1 MEIIDTRVKYS
12 IDSTHLII
20 PKFRLIVKKIMKKKL
35 LLFVFSF
42 LIFLTANSCK
52 RTAFEKETNK
62 EVILASFTVLAD
74 IIENVAKDEFVVKS
88 ITKPGVEVHGYQPT
102 PSDLIKASKAFVFID
117 NGFGF
122 ELWAE
127 KFVSNLQIKRVTI
140 SNRLEPIFISEDF
153 YKGKPNPHAW
163 ISPKRGMIYVD
174 VIVDSLSEL
183 KPSEAESFKN
193 NGQIY
198 KNKIAKIDKDFSLFI
213 NNLEKNNRYLV
224 TCEGAFSYL
233 TNDYGLKEAYLWPVN
248 AESQIT
254 PKRMAR
260 TISLVKN
267 KNIPSVF
274 CESTVSN
281 ESQMVVA
288 SETGAKFGGDLFVDS
303 LSQDNKS
310 ANTYLKM
317 LQHNLTLIKKG
328 LN

>member
-1 MEIIDTRVKYS
+1 
-12 IDSTHLII
+12 
-20 PKFRLIVKKIMKKKL
+20 MKKKL

-42 LIFLTANSCK
+42 LIFLTTNSCK
-52 RTAFEKETNK
+52 RTSFEKETNK

-174 VIVDSLSEL
+174 IIVDSLSEL

-288 SETGAKFGGDLFVDS
+288 SETGANFQGDLFVDS
-303 LSQDNKS
+303 LSQDDES
-310 ANTYLKM
+310 VNTYLKM

>member
-1 MEIIDTRVKYS
+1 
-12 IDSTHLII
+12 
-20 PKFRLIVKKIMKKKL
+20 MKKKL
-35 LLFVFSF
+35 LLFLFSF

-281 ESQMVVA
+281 ESQIVVA

>member
-1 MEIIDTRVKYS
+1 MT
-12 IDSTHLII
+12 
-20 PKFRLIVKKIMKKKL
+20 KKL

-42 LIFLTANSCK
+42 LIFLTTNSCK
-52 RTAFEKETNK
+52 RTSFEKETNK

-303 LSQDNKS
+303 LSKDNKS

>member
-1 MEIIDTRVKYS
+1 
-12 IDSTHLII
+12 
-20 PKFRLIVKKIMKKKL
+20 MKKKL

-52 RTAFEKETNK
+52 RNAFEKETNK

-174 VIVDSLSEL
+174 VIVDYLSEL

-198 KNKIAKIDKDFSLFI
+198 KNKIAKIDEDFSLFI

-303 LSQDNKS
+303 ISQDNKS

>member
-1 MEIIDTRVKYS
+1 
-12 IDSTHLII
+12 
-20 PKFRLIVKKIMKKKL
+20 MKKNF
-35 LLFVFSF
+35 LFLFFSF
-42 LIFLTANSCK
+42 LICLNTTSCK
-52 RTAFEKETNK
+52 RTSYKKEPNK

-74 IIENVAKDEFVVKS
+74 IIENVAKDDFIVRS
-88 ITKPGVEVHGYQPT
+88 ITKPGIEVHGYQPT
-102 PSDLIKASKAFVFID
+102 PSDLIKASKASVFID

-127 KFVSNLQIKRVTI
+127 KFVSNLKVKRVTI
-140 SNRLEPIFISEDF
+140 SDRLDPIFISEDF

-174 VIVDSLSEL
+174 IIVDSLSEL
-183 KPSEAESFKN
+183 KPSKAESFKN

-213 NNLEKNNRYLV
+213 NNLQKNNRYLV

-274 CESTVSN
+274 CESTVNN
-281 ESQMVVA
+281 ESQMIVV
-288 SETGAKFGGDLFVDS
+288 SETGANYGGDLFVDS
-303 LSQDNKS
+303 LSKDNGS

-317 LQHNLTLIKKG
+317 LQKNLSLIKKG

>member
-1 MEIIDTRVKYS
+1 
-12 IDSTHLII
+12 
-20 PKFRLIVKKIMKKKL
+20 MKKKL

-52 RTAFEKETNK
+52 RNAFEKETNK

-88 ITKPGVEVHGYQPT
+88 IIKPGVEVHGYQPT

-127 KFVSNLQIKRVTI
+127 KFVSNLQINRVTI

-174 VIVDSLSEL
+174 VIVDYLSEL

-198 KNKIAKIDKDFSLFI
+198 KNKIAKIDEDFSLFI

-288 SETGAKFGGDLFVDS
+288 RETGAKFGGDLFVDS
-303 LSQDNKS
+303 ISQDNKS

>member
-1 MEIIDTRVKYS
+1 
-12 IDSTHLII
+12 
-20 PKFRLIVKKIMKKKL
+20 MKKKL

-42 LIFLTANSCK
+42 LIFLTTNSCK
-52 RTAFEKETNK
+52 RTSFEKETNK

-140 SNRLEPIFISEDF
+140 SNRLKPIFISEDF
-153 YKGKPNPHAW
+153 YKDKPNPHAW

-183 KPSEAESFKN
+183 KPSGAESFKN

-198 KNKIAKIDKDFSLFI
+198 KNKIAKLDKDFSLFI

-233 TNDYGLKEAYLWPVN
+233 INDYGLKEAYLWPVN

-260 TISLVKN
+260 TISLVKI
-267 KNIPSVF
+267 KISHR
-274 CESTVSN
+274 S
-281 ESQMVVA
+281 
-288 SETGAKFGGDLFVDS
+288 FVKA
-303 LSQDNKS
+303 L
-310 ANTYLKM
+310 
-317 LQHNLTLIKKG
+317 
-328 LN
+328 

>member
-1 MEIIDTRVKYS
+1 
-12 IDSTHLII
+12 
-20 PKFRLIVKKIMKKKL
+20 MKKKL

-52 RTAFEKETNK
+52 RNAFEKETNK

-88 ITKPGVEVHGYQPT
+88 IIKPGVEVHGYQPT

-198 KNKIAKIDKDFSLFI
+198 KNKIAKIDEDFSLFI

>member
-1 MEIIDTRVKYS
+1 
-12 IDSTHLII
+12 
-20 PKFRLIVKKIMKKKL
+20 MKKKL

-52 RTAFEKETNK
+52 RNAFEKETNK

-88 ITKPGVEVHGYQPT
+88 IIKPGVEVHGYQPT

-153 YKGKPNPHAW
+153 YKSKPNPHAW

-174 VIVDSLSEL
+174 VIVDYLSEL

-198 KNKIAKIDKDFSLFI
+198 KNKIAKIDEDFSLFI

>member
-1 MEIIDTRVKYS
+1 
-12 IDSTHLII
+12 
-20 PKFRLIVKKIMKKKL
+20 MKKKL

-52 RTAFEKETNK
+52 RTSFEKETNK

>member
-1 MEIIDTRVKYS
+1 
-12 IDSTHLII
+12 
-20 PKFRLIVKKIMKKKL
+20 MKKKL

-42 LIFLTANSCK
+42 LIFLTTNSCK
-52 RTAFEKETNK
+52 RTSFEKETNK

-288 SETGAKFGGDLFVDS
+288 IETGAKFGGDLFVDS

>member
-1 MEIIDTRVKYS
+1 
-12 IDSTHLII
+12 
-20 PKFRLIVKKIMKKKL
+20 MKKKL

-52 RTAFEKETNK
+52 RNAFEKETNK

-88 ITKPGVEVHGYQPT
+88 IIKPGVEVHGYQPT

-174 VIVDSLSEL
+174 VIVDYLSEL

-198 KNKIAKIDKDFSLFI
+198 KNKIAKIDEDFSLFI

-288 SETGAKFGGDLFVDS
+288 RETGAKFGGDLFVDS
-303 LSQDNKS
+303 ISQDNKS

>member
-1 MEIIDTRVKYS
+1 
-12 IDSTHLII
+12 
-20 PKFRLIVKKIMKKKL
+20 MKKKL

-42 LIFLTANSCK
+42 LIFLTTNSCK
-52 RTAFEKETNK
+52 RTSFEKETNK

-303 LSQDNKS
+303 ISQDNKS

>member
-1 MEIIDTRVKYS
+1 
-12 IDSTHLII
+12 
-20 PKFRLIVKKIMKKKL
+20 MKKKL
-35 LLFVFSF
+35 LLFIFSF
-42 LIFLTANSCK
+42 LICLSTNSCK

-102 PSDLIKASKAFVFID
+102 PSDLIKASKAFIFID

-140 SNRLEPIFISEDF
+140 SNKLEPIFISEDF

-183 KPSEAESFKN
+183 KPSVAESFKN

-213 NNLEKNNRYLV
+213 NNLENNNRYLV

-233 TNDYGLKEAYLWPVN
+233 ANDYGLKEAYLWPVN

-281 ESQMVVA
+281 ESQMIVA

>member
-1 MEIIDTRVKYS
+1 
-12 IDSTHLII
+12 
-20 PKFRLIVKKIMKKKL
+20 MKKKL

-42 LIFLTANSCK
+42 LIFLTTNSCK
-52 RTAFEKETNK
+52 RTSFEKETNK

-127 KFVSNLQIKRVTI
+127 KFVSNLQINRVTI

-174 VIVDSLSEL
+174 VIVDYLSEL

-288 SETGAKFGGDLFVDS
+288 RATGAKFLGDLFVDS
-303 LSQDNKS
+303 ISQDNKS

>member
-1 MEIIDTRVKYS
+1 
-12 IDSTHLII
+12 
-20 PKFRLIVKKIMKKKL
+20 MKKKL

-52 RTAFEKETNK
+52 RNAFEKETNK

-127 KFVSNLQIKRVTI
+127 KFVSNLQINRVTI

-174 VIVDSLSEL
+174 VIVDYLSEL

-198 KNKIAKIDKDFSLFI
+198 KNKIAKIDEDFSLFI

-303 LSQDNKS
+303 ISQDNKS